1 MNEISTDF
9 SIRAVT
15 IYPDSCRISRFG
27 KINFKK
33 GSSGLTVNNL
43 PHTLTEDTIRVEL
56 AKNSRIKI
64 EDIYSE
70 ERQVENIDDNR
81 YSEIKKEFDS
91 LTLIK
96 NSLESEYRNLSNEV
110 NLFIHK
116 TKFKDYFNEN
126 IKPVINS
133 KSWDGFLLLF
143 KNRIIQNREKTREI
157 IFKLI
162 DIEEKIKSSASMLNR
177 FASLDKKKERFITII
192 LNAEIDAE
200 EEVVIHYIQNN
211 AGWYPSYTLRAD
223 LNGGNIELSMFA
235 MIKQLTGEDW
245 KNIEISLSTAN
256 PLSNCS
262 IPDIRSKI
270 IKEKSSE
277 ILEVPL
283 GAVCLPEMD
292 MLSDVVD
299 GAIDYDEEEISVKS
313 ESGKLMKRA
322 ILPSISKDKADFY
335 EKKKMADALIS
346 QTMTMAGGT
355 TTPSSTITKVYD
367 QKPIQSQKNVSEE
380 ETKNYFQETFSI
392 SNLPAGYK
400 EYYNYNYTDFI
411 PETRI
416 DTKPQIRV
424 NNHFL
429 NGTPPNLSLGGYD
442 YRYKVASLTNE
453 IPSINI
459 PVQIGIDIRNLGLN
473 IIYTATPIEKENVY
487 LKGRFV
493 NNGASPFPAGPAQI
507 FVDNQFLGNIILPTL
522 ALNQSTDISLG
533 IDRDI
538 KVLRKEKSERRTSG
552 MFIGTDVVTDYT
564 IEIELQSFKDKP
576 VKIEI
581 IDRIPVSIK
590 EKEIYIIDEKFDIKP
605 VKITKR
611 KIVVWNIEIPPKEK
625 IVIKFGYS
633 IKHSENYRLTMTK
646 SSSPYYESEE

>member
-56 AKNSRIKI
+56 AKNSKIKI
-64 EDIYSE
+64 EDIFSE

-81 YSEIKKEFDS
+81 FSEIKKEFDS

-96 NSLESEYRNLSNEV
+96 NSLESEYRNLADEV

-116 TKFKDYFNEN
+116 TKFRDYFKEN

-162 DIEEKIKSSASMLNR
+162 DIEEKIKSSANLLNR
-177 FASLDKKKERFITII
+177 FASLDKKRERFITII
-192 LNAEIDAE
+192 LNTEIDAE

-262 IPDIRSKI
+262 IPDIRTKI
-270 IKEKSSE
+270 IKEKSAE
-277 ILEVPL
+277 ILESSIL
-283 GAVCLPEMD
+283 APEMD
-292 MLSDVVD
+292 MLSDAVD

-322 ILPSISKDKADFY
+322 ILPSISQDKADFY
-335 EKKKMADALIS
+335 EKKKLADAFIS
-346 QTMTMAGGT
+346 QPKTMAGGT
-355 TTPSSTITKVYD
+355 TTPSPTITKVYD
-367 QKPIQSQKNVSEE
+367 QKPIQPPRLDLAED
-380 ETKNYFQETFSI
+380 TKNFIQETFSI
-392 SNLPAGYK
+392 NNLPAVYK
-400 EYYNYNYTDFI
+400 EYYNYNNTDFI

-459 PVQIGIDIRNLGLN
+459 PVQIGIDIRNLGLD

-493 NNGASPFPAGPAQI
+493 NNGASPFPTGPAQI

-522 ALNQSTDISLG
+522 AGNQSTDISLG

-538 KVLRKEKSERRTSG
+538 KVMRKEKTERRTSG
-552 MFIGTDVVTDYT
+552 MFIVTDVVTDYT

-581 IDRIPVSIK
+581 IDRIPISVK
-590 EKEIYIIDEKFDIKP
+590 EKEIYILDEKFDIKP

-625 IVIKFGYS
+625 KTIKFGYS